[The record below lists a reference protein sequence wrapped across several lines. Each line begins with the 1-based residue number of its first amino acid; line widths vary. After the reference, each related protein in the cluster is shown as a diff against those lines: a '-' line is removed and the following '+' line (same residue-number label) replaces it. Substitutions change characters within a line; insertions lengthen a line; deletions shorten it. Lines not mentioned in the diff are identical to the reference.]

1 MKIFI
6 LITALLSTLLWI
18 NILFAELITVK
29 INPYITQDDKVQKQ
43 RAMVKNILIII
54 MSVFWGTYIHLYL

>member
-1 MKIFI
+1 
-6 LITALLSTLLWI
+6 LWI

>member
-29 INPYITQDDKVQKQ
+29 INPYITQDDTVQKQ

>member
-29 INPYITQDDKVQKQ
+29 INPYITQNDKVQKQ